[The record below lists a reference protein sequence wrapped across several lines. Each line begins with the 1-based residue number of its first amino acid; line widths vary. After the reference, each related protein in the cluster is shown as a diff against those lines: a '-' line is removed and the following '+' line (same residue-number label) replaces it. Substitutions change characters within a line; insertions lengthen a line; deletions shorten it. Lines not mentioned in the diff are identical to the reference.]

1 MPCSVPGRGPM
12 SRADTASRLLD
23 GAIQLGVAEG
33 VGALSLQG
41 IATTAGVSKA
51 LVLYHFGDKH
61 ALLTAVVERLGMQSV
76 ERLERATRGP
86 DALQGWQAMMRAEA
100 ASGELALLASLSQEA
115 ELATS
120 SAVPDARRVRESRAG
135 TLAEAMLRTL
145 GLTPRVPAAL
155 LGRVLIRHMD
165 GLAIATARGGTTPEE
180 LDAELDT
187 FTLALFGLG
196 R

>member
-1 MPCSVPGRGPM
+1 M
-12 SRADTASRLLD
+12 SRAESASRLLE
-23 GAIQLGVAEG
+23 GAIQLGVAQG

-51 LVLYHFGDKH
+51 LVLYHFGDKP
-61 ALLTAVVERLGMQSV
+61 ALLAAVVERLGRQSV
-76 ERLERATRGP
+76 ERLEHATAGS
-86 DALQGWQAMMRAEA
+86 DALQGWRAMMLAEA

-115 ELATS
+115 DLSGSTV
-120 SAVPDARRVRESRAG
+120 VPEARRTREARAA
-135 TLAEAMLRTL
+135 TLAQAMLRTL
-145 GLTPRVPAAL
+145 GLTPRVPATL

-165 GLAIATARGGTTPEE
+165 GLVIATARGGTTPGE

>member
-1 MPCSVPGRGPM
+1 M
-12 SRADTASRLLD
+12 SRAETASRLLD
-23 GAIQLGVAEG
+23 GAIELGVAHG

-51 LVLYHFGDKH
+51 LVLYHFGDKP
-61 ALLTAVVERLGMQSV
+61 ALLAAVVERLGAQSV
-76 ERLERATRGP
+76 ERLERATHAP
-86 DALQGWQAMMRAEA
+86 DALQGWRGMMLEEA
-100 ASGELALLASLSQEA
+100 VSGELALLGALSQEA
-115 ELATS
+115 ELSGAP
-120 SAVPDARRVRESRAG
+120 AVPEARRAREARAT

-145 GLTPRVPAAL
+145 GLAPRVPSPL

-165 GLAIATARGGTTPEE
+165 GLVIATARGGSSAEE
-180 LDAELDT
+180 IEAELDT

>member
-1 MPCSVPGRGPM
+1 M
-12 SRADTASRLLD
+12 SRAETANRLLE
-23 GAIQLGVAEG
+23 GAIRLGVAQG

-51 LVLYHFGDKH
+51 LVLYHFGDKP
-61 ALLTAVVERLGMQSV
+61 ALLAAVVERLGAQSV
-76 ERLERATRGP
+76 ERLERAMHGQ
-86 DALQGWQAMMRAEA
+86 DALQEWQAMMRAEA

-115 ELATS
+115 ELS
-120 SAVPDARRVRESRAG
+120 GSPAVPEARRARETRAA
-135 TLAEAMLRTL
+135 TLAEAMLHTL
-145 GLTPRVPAAL
+145 GLTPRVPAPL

-165 GLAIATARGGTTPEE
+165 GLVIATARGASTPEE